1 MKRLGVNIDHIATVR
16 NARGENH
23 PDPYHAALQVVKM
36 GADSVTIHLREDRR
50 HINDLDAKKICK
62 LKKVLVNLEISMN
75 DKIVN
80 IALKIKPNYICIVPE
95 NRKEVTTEG
104 GLNLVKNKKKLSK
117 IIERFKKAKI
127 RTSLFINPTL
137 KDIKLSKEL
146 NVDCVEIHTGKISN
160 LVKLKKKFH
169 SELDRIKK
177 CSIFAKKLNIE
188 VHAGHGLDYK
198 TTKILSKVKE
208 IEEFNIGHFII
219 GESIFIG
226 LSSVIKKFKK
236 IIKN

>member
-23 PDPYHAALQVVKM
+23 PDPYHAALQVIKM

-75 DKIVN
+75 DKIIKN
-80 IALKIKPNYICIVPE
+80 ALKIKPNYICIVPE

-198 TTKILSKVKE
+198 TTKILSNVKE

>member
-1 MKRLGVNIDHIATVR
+1 M
-16 NARGENH
+16 
-23 PDPYHAALQVVKM
+23 
-36 GADSVTIHLREDRR
+36 
-50 HINDLDAKKICK
+50 
-62 LKKVLVNLEISMN
+62 
-75 DKIVN
+75 
-80 IALKIKPNYICIVPE
+80 
-95 NRKEVTTEG
+95 
-104 GLNLVKNKKKLSK
+104 
-117 IIERFKKAKI
+117 
-127 RTSLFINPTL
+127 
-137 KDIKLSKEL
+137 